1 MPLKN
6 QSRLYTISDL
16 ASEFDITPRTI
27 RFYESEQLLEPESRE
42 SHGTRHYGERARVR
56 LKLILRGKRLGFSLA
71 ESKSLIE
78 LYNADSDNTEQLQR
92 FLELITQHRQQLQ
105 RQKQDIAVLEQE
117 LDAAEQRVRQAMP
130 GSTAN

>member
-1 MPLKN
+1 MTRKD
-6 QSRLYTISDL
+6 QARLYTISDL

-27 RFYESEQLLEPESRE
+27 RFYESEQLLQPESRE
-42 SHGTRHYGERARVR
+42 SHGTRHYGERERVR

-92 FLELITQHRQQLQ
+92 FLELIELHRRQLQ

-117 LDAAEQRVRQAMP
+117 LDLAEQRVRNAMP